1 MNSFMFL
8 FADTHTPKGLAMK
21 QEDVTEIFQE
31 QTGVGYSTTWI
42 YLFFSFPLS
51 LFYF

>member
-31 QTGVGYSTTWI
+31 QTGR
-42 YLFFSFPLS
+42 LFNNLDILIFPFPLS